1 MHLRDFIVGTYSA
14 CGPFTKSKERI
25 HKFMETSET
34 SDARYIYKNE
44 LDKACFQHDMAYNFK
59 YLKRITY
66 SDKVLKDKALKK
78 VSDPKYN
85 GYERGLA
92 RMVFKFFDKK

>member
-1 MHLRDFIVGTYSA
+1 
-14 CGPFTKSKERI
+14 
-25 HKFMETSET
+25 
-34 SDARYIYKNE
+34 
-44 LDKACFQHDMAYNFK
+44 MAYNFK